1 MKSKKERSFLILIT
15 LLCMVFTSLLTP
27 RTAYAEVP
35 YKTYTHDAS
44 DGNYN
49 VIETQ
54 AAYIPSS
61 SITKIGETSFAGA
74 RDMYITK
81 DGYIYIADT
90 GNRRILVSDLQGNY
104 ISEFGNGILITP
116 SGVFVTEDNMIYV
129 ADRDAKKI
137 FVFDKKGELLKE
149 YGKPNH
155 PLYGDEVDFL
165 PIKITVNHAGNM
177 FVICESNTNGVVQI
191 SPTDG
196 GTFLGYYGTN
206 PTSISL
212 VDIIIRMFMT
222 DAQRAK
228 MIMNK
233 PPTPDN
239 LAIDEKGLIYT
250 VTRGQKYETLRRL
263 NIAGKNIMEA
273 DDYDETPAAV
283 TPGNYNN
290 VYMVSSQGY
299 VYEFNNEGNLL
310 FVFGGRDDGRQRIGL
325 SKKVEAI
332 GVDSSDFIYLL
343 DSDMNQIQ
351 VFEPTEF
358 TDLLHEALY
367 LYSKGRYTES
377 KEPLEKIL
385 NMNSLFGYANKAMG
399 LAYLQEE
406 NYDMALHYSKLAAD
420 RDTYSDAFWEKRNEW
435 ISENLILTFFIILLI
450 TAIIKV
456 LKHLH
461 KKKGIFNGINN
472 IIASIKSK
480 LLVIRLRY
488 ALYYMKHPI
497 DGSYGVR
504 WEGMASYLSANIIIV
519 LFIVINIINKYFTSF
534 LFKTVREGR
543 YNLVSD
549 IGSVLL
555 IFIVLTACNYL
566 VCTINDGEGSFKQI
580 YCSFAYCLTPY
591 IIIQPIVF
599 IISKVVTLNESFLVT
614 FSEQIMLAWVLVLI
628 FIAIKEINNITVK
641 ETVKVIVLTLFASL
655 IFALLVFII
664 YVLWQQVFD
673 FITAICGEAVYRLGF

>member
-1 MKSKKERSFLILIT
+1 MKIKKINSFLILIT
-15 LLCMVFTSLLTP
+15 LLCMFVTSLLTP
-27 RTAYAEVP
+27 ATAFAEVP

-54 AAYIPSS
+54 AAYIPSR
-61 SITKIGETSFAGA
+61 SITKIGETSFAWA
-74 RDMYITK
+74 RDMHITK

-104 ISEFGNGILITP
+104 ITEFGSGVLMTP
-116 SGVFVTEDNMIYV
+116 SGVFVTEDNMVYV

-137 FVFDKKGELLKE
+137 IVFNNKGELIKE

-177 FVICESNTNGVVQI
+177 FVICESNTNGIVQI
-191 SPTDG
+191 SPAEG

-228 MIMNK
+228 MIMNR

-250 VTRGQKYETLRRL
+250 VTRGQRYETLRRL

-273 DDYDETPAAV
+273 DDYDETPVAV

-325 SKKVEAI
+325 SKKVEAV
-332 GVDSSDFIYLL
+332 GVDGGDLIYLL

-377 KEPLEKIL
+377 KKPLEQIL
-385 NMNSLFGYANKAMG
+385 RMNSLFGYANKAMG

-420 RDTYSDAFWEKRNEW
+420 RVTYSDAFWEKRNEW
-435 ISENLILTFFIILLI
+435 IRDNLIITFIMIVVLVTILKI
-450 TAIIKV
+450 F
-456 LKHLH
+456 KHLH
-461 KKKGIFNGINN
+461 KKKGIFNRINN
-472 IIASIKSK
+472 FISIIKSR
-480 LLVIRLRY
+480 LIVTRLRY
-488 ALYYMKHPI
+488 ALYFMKHPI

-504 WEGMASYLSANIIIV
+504 WEGMTSYFSANIIISI
-519 LFIVINIINKYFTSF
+519 FIIFNIINKYFTSF

-543 YNLVSD
+543 YNLFSD
-549 IGSVLL
+549 IGSVLT

-591 IIIQPIVF
+591 IVIQPVVF

-614 FSEQIMLAWVLVLI
+614 FSEQLILAWVLVLI
-628 FIAIKEINNITVK
+628 FIAIKEVNNITVK
-641 ETVKVIVLTLFASL
+641 ETVKVIVLTLFAAL

-673 FITAICGEAVYRLGF
+673 FITAIGGEAVYRLGF

>member
-1 MKSKKERSFLILIT
+1 MKMKNNKRLLIIPSLICMIFTT
-15 LLCMVFTSLLTP
+15 LLIPM
-27 RTAYAEVP
+27 TASAEVP

-49 VIETQ
+49 IIETQ
-54 AAYIPSS
+54 AAYIPST
-61 SITKIGETSFAGA
+61 SITKIGNTSFAGA

-90 GNRRILVSDLQGNY
+90 GNHRILVSDLEGNY
-104 ISEFGNGILITP
+104 ISEFGSDVLITP
-116 SGVFVTEDNMIYV
+116 SGIFVTEDKMIYV

-137 FVFDKKGELLKE
+137 FIFNQKGDLVKE

-165 PIKITVNHAGNM
+165 PIKIVVNHAGNM
-177 FVICESNTNGVVQI
+177 FVICESNTNGIVQI
-191 SPTDG
+191 SPTAG

-228 MIMNK
+228 MIMNR

-239 LAIDEKGLIYT
+239 LGIDEKGLIYT

-283 TPGNYNN
+283 TAGNYNN

-332 GVDSSDFIYLL
+332 GVDSSDMIYLL

-351 VFEPTEF
+351 VFKPTEF
-358 TDLLHEALY
+358 TNLLHEALY

-377 KEPLEKIL
+377 KEPLKKIL
-385 NMNSLFGYANKAMG
+385 DMNSLFGYANKAMG

-406 NYDMALHYSKLAAD
+406 DYDMALHYSKLAAD

-435 ISENLILTFFIILLI
+435 LSDNLIKTFFVII
-450 TAIIKV
+450 AILMIIRI
-456 LKHLH
+456 LKYIH
-461 KKKGIFNGINN
+461 KKKGVFNGINK
-472 IIASIKSK
+472 IISSFKST
-480 LLVIRLRY
+480 LLVTRLRY
-488 ALYYMKHPI
+488 GMYFIKHPI

-504 WEGMASYLSANIIIV
+504 WEGMASYLSANIILAI
-519 LFIVINIINKYFTSF
+519 FIVFNIINKYFTSF

-543 YNLVSD
+543 YNIVSD
-549 IGSVLL
+549 IGSVIL
-555 IFIVLTACNYL
+555 IFVILTACNYL

-591 IIIQPIVF
+591 IVIQPLVF
-599 IISKVVTLNESFLVT
+599 IVSKVVTLNESFLVT
-614 FSEQIMLAWVLVLI
+614 FSEKLVLAWILVLI

-641 ETVKVIVLTLFASL
+641 ETIKIILLTLFTAL
-655 IFALLVFII
+655 IFMLLVFII
-664 YVLWQQVFD
+664 YVLWQQVYD
-673 FITAICGEAVYRLGF
+673 FVTAIGGEVVYRLGF